1 MFGFL
6 GIFTF
11 LLICYASDFLLVQ
24 HGFLGLFVYY
34 MAMVGWGGAYN
45 LLYLIAENET
55 PPEMLGA
62 TFSLGLS
69 LGLLAA
75 SLAP

>member
-1 MFGFL
+1 MFGFV
-6 GIFTF
+6 GIFTI
-11 LLICYASDFLLVQ
+11 LLLYYAHDFLLMR
-24 HGFLGLFVYY
+24 HSFLGLIVYY
-34 MAMVGWGGAYN
+34 IGMVGWGGAYN
-45 LLYLIAENET
+45 MVYLIAENET